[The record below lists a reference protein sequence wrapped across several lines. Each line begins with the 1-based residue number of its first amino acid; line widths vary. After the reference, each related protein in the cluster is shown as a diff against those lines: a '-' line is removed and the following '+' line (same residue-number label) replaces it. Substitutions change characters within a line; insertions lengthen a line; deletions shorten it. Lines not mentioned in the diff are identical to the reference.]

1 MFMMDEARKY
11 SPYNWTNIASQFSI
25 SPFMLENTDR
35 VRNIVE
41 DMEDRV
47 VRDFVRSIEMDKP
60 YIVRMFMENV
70 NDRPSLDLRCRI
82 RLSVREVPEEKVSLV
97 REFRIVDV
105 DALEIENINCK
116 NCAAPIPVGRLDL
129 NGDTLVRCSY
139 CGTYH
144 RIRRKH

>member
-1 MFMMDEARKY
+1 MDEARKY

-47 VRDFVRSIEMDKP
+47 VRDFVSSIEMDKP
-60 YIVRMFMENV
+60 YIVRMSEEIE
-70 NDRPSLDLRCRI
+70 RYHPSLDSRYRI

-97 REFRIVDV
+97 REFKIVNV
-105 DALEIENINCK
+105 DALEIESINCK
-116 NCAAPIPVGRLDL
+116 NCAAPIPVGRLDI

-144 RIRRKH
+144 RIRGKH

>member
-1 MFMMDEARKY
+1 
-11 SPYNWTNIASQFSI
+11 
-25 SPFMLENTDR
+25 MLENTDR
-35 VRNIVE
+35 VRDIV
-41 DMEDRV
+41 DHMKDAV
-47 VRDFVRSIEMDKP
+47 VRDFVSSIEMDKP
-60 YIVRMFMENV
+60 YIVRMFMENERDV
-70 NDRPSLDLRCRI
+70 ASLDLRFRI

-105 DALEIENINCK
+105 DALEIESINCK